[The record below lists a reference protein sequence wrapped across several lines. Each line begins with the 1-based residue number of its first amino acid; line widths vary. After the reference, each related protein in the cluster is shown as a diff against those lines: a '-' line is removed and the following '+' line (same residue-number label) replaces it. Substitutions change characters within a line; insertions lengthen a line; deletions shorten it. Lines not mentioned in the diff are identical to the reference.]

1 MTLLAGYIFFSLC
14 SLFAMNFFLTAC
26 DEYAALLSEA
36 SMPTPSISPHVA
48 FQVRNNIRT
57 RQPVVVDCGGRYEVR
72 CPDGRTLKCHNLA
85 TARAVRDH
93 EIKFNGSCDGGVY
106 RCG

>member
-1 MTLLAGYIFFSLC
+1 MTLLVGYLLLSLSALLALSFFI
-14 SLFAMNFFLTAC
+14 TAC
-26 DEYAALLSEA
+26 DEFAAQSTEA
-36 SMPTPSISPHVA
+36 SMPNTVSPHTA

-93 EIKFNGSCDGGVY
+93 EIKANGSCDGGVY
-106 RCG
+106 RAG

>member
-1 MTLLAGYIFFSLC
+1 MTLLAGYLLFSL
-14 SLFAMNFFLTAC
+14 STLLAIAIFINAC
-26 DEYAALLSEA
+26 DEFAAQPTEA
-36 SMPTPSISPHVA
+36 SMPNTVTPHVA

-106 RCG
+106 RAG